1 MLPPCG
7 ARGHWKSSPVY
18 LPVTTLAMPARG
30 CNAILR
36 HAGAVPSNCRRQH
49 CTAALTGILPPGGA
63 LQCWLRLL
71 DSLGPASGDI
81 PVRAALL
88 RTSQQL
94 IECCVCCAFPYGSSI
109 GIVTGGRA
117 SMPQRSLELLTPSP
131 LARQASWQLNEFLL
145 FGTIF
150 RPSLFA
156 RGHPLKI

>member
-1 MLPPCG
+1 MRSCGMLVLSLAT
-7 ARGHWKSSPVY
+7 ARGS
-18 LPVTTLAMPARG
+18 
-30 CNAILR
+30 
-36 HAGAVPSNCRRQH
+36 
-49 CTAALTGILPPGGA
+49 TALHLILPPGGA